1 MIESDSRVFFSL
13 SLHRTVYR
21 PVTSP
26 VEIYPNIC
34 LLYEVRL
41 GQRGIFHLSM
51 NRGKKFRVSCNRENI
66 YLSRDFNS
74 IKQDGR
80 LLIKSWRYYQFLISN
95 FTQKEVSFVYLFH
108 VKRMNSI
115 VRRIYNIRRIFSSRN
130 ESLPRINYSSKLPL
144 GILIY
149 LKEEDTFHYLP
160 PRFLVH
166 LISQVPPRLFP
177 STTKCVYIYIYIYH

>member
-1 MIESDSRVFFSL
+1 MIESDSRVFFLSL
-13 SLHRTVYR
+13 SLHRT
-21 PVTSP
+21 VTSP

-41 GQRGIFHLSM
+41 GQGIFHLSM

-115 VRRIYNIRRIFSSRN
+115 VHRIYRIYIISEEFFSARN

-166 LISQVPPRLFP
+166 LISQVLPRLFP
-177 STTKCVYIYIYIYH
+177 STTKCVYIYIYH